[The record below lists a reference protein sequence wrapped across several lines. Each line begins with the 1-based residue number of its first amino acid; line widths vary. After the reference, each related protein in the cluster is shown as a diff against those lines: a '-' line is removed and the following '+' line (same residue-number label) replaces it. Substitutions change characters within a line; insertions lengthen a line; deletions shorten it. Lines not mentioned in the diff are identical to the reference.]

1 MKNSIEEIIGE
12 VEEDFEDEDLYWA
25 SGTTEL

>member
-1 MKNSIEEIIGE
+1 MKSSVEEIVGE
-12 VEEDFEDEDLYWA
+12 VEQDFEEEDLYWA